1 MHSLSLSLSLS
12 TLAYNFSPSS
22 FRLSLP
28 LGSDFFR
35 IPPPPPPL
43 IHFGLPRTV
52 GSSYPP
58 PSSSSI
64 VLPLLHRS
72 DQLQGKQC
80 LISVNAAIMAIVVVA
95 SACRAAWRFEECAR
109 VSEPERKIDRERE
122 RETGIQVK
130 STPILHPR
138 LARYIG
144 IPVP

>member
-1 MHSLSLSLSLS
+1 MEKRSKLVDFAHSLSLSLHPQP
-12 TLAYNFSPSS
+12 LAYNFSPSS
-22 FRLSLP
+22 FRLSLSLSLP

-109 VSEPERKIDRERE
+109 VSEPER
-122 RETGIQVK
+122 
-130 STPILHPR
+130 
-138 LARYIG
+138 
-144 IPVP
+144 

>member
-1 MHSLSLSLSLS
+1 MHTLSLSLS
-12 TLAYNFSPSS
+12 TLSLSRIIFLHPASVS
-22 FRLSLP
+22 LSLP

-122 RETGIQVK
+122 TGIQVK